1 MVMGM
6 IRATDAVGE
15 AASAALPRPSPIM
28 GPPHEVA
35 VQDKTLHRG
44 EVVESGVAAAS
55 AADRAQL
62 YLSSMDFVLTEGISD
77 RWCTKYGELVAWH
90 REHGT
95 CSVPK
100 SQGQL
105 GRWVARQRELHKRD
119 ELEPAREHALNR
131 LGIVWDT
138 AETQWELRI
147 QQLMAYRA
155 AHGTACVPIADGEL
169 GAWTAK
175 QRQLHA
181 KGRLLP
187 SRYERLAELGFVF
200 NMPASD
206 WDAQV
211 SAMVLGALFHVFAVC
226 GGVVPFCDLPLSSA
240 DHRSR
245 ARNVLL
251 WCGLRVCWT
260 LLVYGGALSTTA
272 WWSGRPS
279 MATRGC
285 RLSRASLGGG

>member
-1 MVMGM
+1 MGM
-6 IRATDAVGE
+6 IRAPDAVVGAP
-15 AASAALPRPSPIM
+15 AAAPSVGTP
-28 GPPHEVA
+28 VA

-62 YLSSMDFVLTEGISD
+62 YLSSMDYVLVEGISD
-77 RWCTKYGELVAWH
+77 RWCTKYGELLAWH

-147 QQLMAYRA
+147 QQLVAYRA

-187 SRYERLAELGFVF
+187 ARYERLAELGFVF

-211 SAMVLGALFHVFAVC
+211 SATV
-226 GGVVPFCDLPLSSA
+226 
-240 DHRSR
+240 
-245 ARNVLL
+245 
-251 WCGLRVCWT
+251 LRV
-260 LLVYGGALSTTA
+260 LFVLSVGAFLRCSVA
-272 WWSGRPS
+272 GDARRPFPHVK
-279 MATRGC
+279 C
-285 RLSRASLGGG
+285 

>member
-1 MVMGM
+1 MGM

-15 AASAALPRPSPIM
+15 ATSATLPRPPPVM

-62 YLSSMDFVLTEGISD
+62 YLSSMDFVLTKGISD

-147 QQLMAYRA
+147 QQLIAYRA

-187 SRYERLAELGFVF
+187 ARYERLAELGFVF

-211 SAMVLGALFHVFAVC
+211 SATVLGVLF
-226 GGVVPFCDLPLSSA
+226 FC
-240 DHRSR
+240 
-245 ARNVLL
+245 LL
-251 WCGLRVCWT
+251 CVGDWD
-260 LLVYGGALSTTA
+260 TT
-272 WWSGRPS
+272 R
-279 MATRGC
+279 
-285 RLSRASLGGG
+285 LGGHMTPLTSETRLNVKC

>member
-1 MVMGM
+1 MMPVM
-6 IRATDAVGE
+6 DAMGG
-15 AASAALPRPSPIM
+15 AAAA
-28 GPPHEVA
+28 GPPAEAPQVVA

-62 YLSSMDFVLTEGISD
+62 YLSSMDYVLSEGISD
-77 RWCTKYGELVAWH
+77 RWCTKYGELLAWH

-105 GRWVARQRELHKRD
+105 GRWVARQRELHKRE

-147 QQLMAYRA
+147 QQLVAYRA

-211 SAMVLGALFHVFAVC
+211 SAMVLQV
-226 GGVVPFCDLPLSSA
+226 
-240 DHRSR
+240 
-245 ARNVLL
+245 ARK
-251 WCGLRVCWT
+251 R
-260 LLVYGGALSTTA
+260 
-272 WWSGRPS
+272 
-279 MATRGC
+279 
-285 RLSRASLGGG
+285 

>member
-1 MVMGM
+1 MGM
-6 IRATDAVGE
+6 IRATDAGGAAAAAPSVG
-15 AASAALPRPSPIM
+15 SP
-28 GPPHEVA
+28 HVVA

-62 YLSSMDFVLTEGISD
+62 YLSSMDYVLAEGISD
-77 RWCTKYGELVAWH
+77 RWCTKYGELLAWH

-147 QQLMAYRA
+147 QQLVAYRA
-155 AHGTACVPIADGEL
+155 THGTACVPIADGEL

-187 SRYERLAELGFVF
+187 ARYERLAELGFVF

-211 SAMVLGALFHVFAVC
+211 SATVLRFVC
-226 GGVVPFCDLPLSSA
+226 SSYVSICLRCCIVGHA
-240 DHRSR
+240 CR
-245 ARNVLL
+245 AFRFVK
-251 WCGLRVCWT
+251 C
-260 LLVYGGALSTTA
+260 
-272 WWSGRPS
+272 
-279 MATRGC
+279 
-285 RLSRASLGGG
+285 